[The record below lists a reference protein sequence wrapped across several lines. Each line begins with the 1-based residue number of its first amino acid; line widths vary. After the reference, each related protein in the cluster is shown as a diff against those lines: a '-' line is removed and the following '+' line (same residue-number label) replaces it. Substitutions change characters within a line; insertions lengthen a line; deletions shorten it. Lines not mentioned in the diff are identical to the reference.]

1 MCGTVLAL
9 LSRGRQVGGAG
20 WKSFFKTFPPST
32 QARQKLTKFRK
43 NMTETKMP
51 AAEAVEAGE
60 RELASYELAFHVL
73 PTVAEGEV
81 ANVFQKLQGII
92 TKHGGNITTEES
104 PVRFDLAYEIIKYL
118 EGRNRKF
125 TSAYF
130 GWIRFTIEADKL
142 HKVIEAVE
150 GTKELLRHLLIRLTK
165 TEEAHPFFIH
175 DVIESLKQV
184 QNIEID
190 DEEVVADEET
200 DDVEAV
206 AEVVDTEDGEE
217 DADKV

>member
-1 MCGTVLAL
+1 
-9 LSRGRQVGGAG
+9 
-20 WKSFFKTFPPST
+20 
-32 QARQKLTKFRK
+32 
-43 NMTETKMP
+43 MTETKMP
-51 AAEAVEAGE
+51 ATEAVAAGE
-60 RELASYELAFHVL
+60 RELTSYELAFHVL

-81 ANVFQKLQGII
+81 AKVFQKLKDTI
-92 TKHGGNITTEES
+92 TKHGGIIITEEA
-104 PVRFDLAYEIIKYL
+104 PIRFDLAYEVIKYL

-130 GWIRFTIEADKL
+130 GWIRFNVEST
-142 HKVIEAVE
+142 KVEKITDSVE

-165 TEEAHPFFIH
+165 TEEAHPFFVH

-190 DEEVVADEET
+190 DEVMTDEEADGVEVVT
-200 DDVEAV
+200 
-206 AEVVDTEDGEE
+206 EVVDAEDGEE